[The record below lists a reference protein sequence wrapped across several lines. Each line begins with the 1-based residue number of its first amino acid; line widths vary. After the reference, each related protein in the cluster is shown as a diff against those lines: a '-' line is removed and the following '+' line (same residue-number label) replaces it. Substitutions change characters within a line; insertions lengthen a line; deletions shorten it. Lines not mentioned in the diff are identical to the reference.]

1 MQSDNIALLMEA
13 MNRAQLKMVPAKKDS
28 DNPFFHSKYADL
40 ATVWDALAPFRDE
53 SLVFTHSQAESPDG
67 YLLLDTQITHVSGQ
81 WIRSRIKMRLAK
93 DDPQGYCAAVTYA
106 RRSALGAM
114 TGLVAELDDD
124 GNAASNLP
132 AGTTYNEKFNLS
144 LLGMPPAPKG
154 YAENVAAMKSFV
166 PADPPGHR
174 PSGVAPAPSQVPSE
188 GTLAPGSSWIV
199 PFGKSK
205 GQRVCDI
212 ADNDLDWLCNYYVGK
227 LADGKQA
234 SSRFR
239 EEWEDALLNIRAEQ
253 LQRYPDPTQEA

>member
-1 MQSDNIALLMEA
+1 MQSDNIGLLMEA

-40 ATVWDALAPFRDE
+40 ATVWDSLAPFRDE
-53 SLVFTHSQAESPDG
+53 SLVFTHGQAESPDG
-67 YLLLDTQITHVSGQ
+67 YLVLDTQITHVSGQ

-124 GNAASNLP
+124 GNTASNLP
-132 AGTTYNEKFNLS
+132 TGKTYADKH
-144 LLGMPPAPKG
+144 PAP
-154 YAENVAAMKSFV
+154 APTPMAPSELHRRATEEAN
-166 PADPPGHR
+166 R
-174 PSGVAPAPSQVPSE
+174 PSLPTHPILAPVVPPAPSQAPSE
-188 GTLAPGSSWIV
+188 GTLAPGSAWVV

-239 EEWEDALLNIRAEQ
+239 EEWEEALLNIRAEQ

>member
-1 MQSDNIALLMEA
+1 MQSDNIGLLMEA

-53 SLVFTHSQAESPDG
+53 SLVFTHGQAESPDG

-124 GNAASNLP
+124 GNTASNLP
-132 AGTTYNEKFNLS
+132 AGKTYAEKYLT
-144 LLGMPPAPKG
+144 PAPK
-154 YAENVAAMKSFV
+154 
-166 PADPPGHR
+166 PAPALVVPPGG
-174 PSGVAPAPSQVPSE
+174 SQAPSEAGFVWRVGKHKGES
-188 GTLAPGSSWIV
+188 IV
-199 PFGKSK
+199 TIETSYLEWFA
-205 GQRVCDI
+205 RE
-212 ADNDLDWLCNYYVGK
+212 GK
-227 LADGKQA
+227 LADHVEAA
-234 SSRFR
+234 SQELDRR
-239 EEWEDALLNIRAEQ
+239 QGQELMRLDQEEV
-253 LQRYPDPTQEA
+253 PEAP